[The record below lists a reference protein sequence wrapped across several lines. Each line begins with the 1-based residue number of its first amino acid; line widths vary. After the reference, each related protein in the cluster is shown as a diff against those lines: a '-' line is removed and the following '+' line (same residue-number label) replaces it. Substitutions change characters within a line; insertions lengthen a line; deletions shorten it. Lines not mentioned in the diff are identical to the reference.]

1 MRRLVRNAVVT
12 LLVLFALISIYSAA
26 RELWVPR
33 GTLGLD
39 NDYGAVVR
47 SVIPDGAAARAGI
60 RAGDRIDLSA
70 TPFGDRRFVAGLN
83 AAVPLGTVV
92 HVRFVREG
100 VSRDVALVSEAE
112 VYSDSDRLTLFLQCV
127 ASLVFVV
134 VGATLIVLRPSRAT
148 WGFGL
153 YCMLALP
160 TANDPFRFLPAA
172 ADFSFLMWYDVVQ
185 NVGVVGLVVF
195 ALEFPRPFAIPWRA
209 RVLQSLPAVFLVLAL
224 MTAYPD
230 IANIIYATPASV
242 ENRLLQLAFGATYAL
257 AIFIIF
263 DSYTRIAREERERL
277 RWVIAGFVLGLA
289 TNYLGTTLLFSSLI
303 PIAPPL
309 WVTNVLVSL
318 NVLLPLTVAHA
329 VVRHRVLDIDFVIG
343 RALVYAALT
352 TMLAGVFGLLD
363 WLFGTTLEELRL
375 SRFAEAAM
383 AISIAFAFDFLHA
396 RTERVVEAVFFRKR
410 RAAEARLARL
420 ARDLPDAR
428 SLPLIERALVGEV
441 VDAFGLTSAAVYRR
455 VEENVDA
462 AFVRTA
468 SYGWS
473 DAQNASLDDEDLLV
487 LALRSRKRPVDLAE
501 LPWRR
506 DDVPKRAHAP
516 LVGIPIN
523 SRSQL
528 AGLVLYGGHPDG
540 SDVDP
545 SEVAQLERL
554 VGAASVALDALDAER
569 LRADID
575 AKASRVDELE
585 ARLDELRHVQAAE
598 TLTLPDG
605 ARPVEGIL

>member
-1 MRRLVRNAVVT
+1 LRRLVRNAVVT

-26 RELWVPR
+26 RELWTPR
-33 GTLGLD
+33 GTIALD
-39 NDYGAVVR
+39 SDYGAVVR
-47 SVIPDGAAARAGI
+47 SVIPGGAAARAGI
-60 RAGDRIDLSA
+60 RAGDRIDLAA
-70 TPFGDRRFVAGLN
+70 TPFEDRRFVAGLN
-83 AAVPLGTVV
+83 AAVPLGSVV

-100 VSRDVALVSEAE
+100 VARDVALVSEAE
-112 VYSDSDRLTLFLQCV
+112 TYTESDRFTLFLQCV
-127 ASLVFVV
+127 ASFVFVV

-153 YCMLALP
+153 YCLLALP

-172 ADFSFLMWYDVVQ
+172 ADFSFLMVYDIVQ

-195 ALEFPRPFAIPWRA
+195 ALEFPRPFAIPWRE
-209 RVLQSLPAVFLVLAL
+209 RVRKSLPAVFLVLAL
-224 MTAYPD
+224 MTMYPD
-230 IANIIYATPASV
+230 IANILYAAPAGV
-242 ENRLLQLAFGATYAL
+242 ENRLLQLAFGATFAL

-263 DSYTRIAREERERL
+263 DSYTRIAHEERERL

-289 TNYLGTTLLFSSLI
+289 TNFLGTTLLFSSLI

-343 RALVYAALT
+343 RALVYAVLT

-363 WLFGTTLEELRL
+363 WLFGSTLEELRL
-375 SRFAEAAM
+375 SRFAEAAI

-428 SLPLIERALVGEV
+428 TFSLIERALVGEV
-441 VDAFGLTSAAVYRR
+441 VDAFGLTSAALYRR
-455 VEENVDA
+455 LEENA
-462 AFVRTA
+462 GSAFVRTA
-468 SYGWS
+468 SHGWS

-545 SEVAQLERL
+545 SEVVQLERL

-585 ARLDELRHVQAAE
+585 ARLDELRHARAAE
-598 TLTLPDG
+598 TLTSPER

>member
-33 GTLGLD
+33 GTIGLD
-39 NDYGAVVR
+39 GDYGAVVR
-47 SVIPDGAAARAGI
+47 AVSPDGPAARAGI
-60 RAGDRIDLSA
+60 RAGDRLDLGA
-70 TPFGDRRFVAGLN
+70 TPFDQRRFVAGLN
-83 AAVPLGTVV
+83 AAVPLGTAV
-92 HVRFVREG
+92 HVRFVRDG
-100 VSRDVALVSEAE
+100 VSRDVALVSEPD
-112 VYSDSDRLTLFLQCV
+112 VYSDSDRFTLFLQCV

-153 YCMLALP
+153 YCLLALP

-172 ADFSFLMWYDVVQ
+172 ADFGFLMGYDVVQ

-195 ALEFPRPFAIPWRA
+195 ALEFPRPFAIPWRE
-209 RVLQSLPAVFLVLAL
+209 RVLKSLPAVFLVLAL

-230 IANIIYATPASV
+230 IANLIFATSARV
-242 ENRLLQLAFGATYAL
+242 ENHLLQLAFGATFAL

-343 RALVYAALT
+343 RAIVYAALT
-352 TMLAGVFGLLD
+352 TMLAGLFGLLD
-363 WLFGTTLEELRL
+363 WLFGSTLEEFRL
-375 SRFAEAAM
+375 SRLAEAAI
-383 AISIAFAFDFLHA
+383 AISIAFAFDFLHT
-396 RTERVVEAVFFRKR
+396 RTERAVEAIFFRKR

-428 SLPLIERALVGEV
+428 SLALIERALVGEV
-441 VDAFGLTSAAVYRR
+441 VDAFGLTSAAIYLRAGG
-455 VEENVDA
+455 EPDG
-462 AFVRTA
+462 AFLRTT
-468 SYGWS
+468 SQGWS
-473 DAQNASLDDEDLLV
+473 DAQNASLDDDDLLV

-506 DDVPKRAHAP
+506 SDVPNRAHAP
-516 LVGIPIN
+516 LVAIPIT

-569 LRADID
+569 LRAEID
-575 AKASRVDELE
+575 AKAARVIELE
-585 ARLDELRHVQAAE
+585 ARLDELRHTREPEPLLA
-598 TLTLPDG
+598 DG

>member
-1 MRRLVRNAVVT
+1 LRRLVRNAVVT
-12 LLVLFALISIYSAA
+12 LLVLFAVISIYSAA

-39 NDYGAVVR
+39 NDYGAAVR
-47 SVIPDGAAARAGI
+47 SVTPYGPAARAGI
-60 RAGDRIDLSA
+60 RAGDRLDLGA
-70 TPFGDRRFVAGLN
+70 TPFEQRRFVAGLN
-83 AAVPLGTVV
+83 AAVPIGTPV
-92 HVRFVREG
+92 HVRFVRDG
-100 VSRDVALVSEAE
+100 VPRDVALISQAE
-112 VYSDSDRLTLFLQCV
+112 IYSDSDRFTLFLQCV
-127 ASLVFVV
+127 ASIVFVV
-134 VGATLIVLRPSRAT
+134 VGATLIVLRPSAAT

-153 YCMLALP
+153 YCLLALP

-172 ADFSFLMWYDVVQ
+172 ADFGFLMCYDVVQ
-185 NVGVVGLVVF
+185 NIGVVGLVVF
-195 ALEFPRPFAIPWRA
+195 ALEFPRPFAIPWRE
-209 RVLQSLPAVFLVLAL
+209 RVRKSLPAVFLVLAL

-230 IANIIYATPASV
+230 VANIIYATPAGV
-242 ENRLLQLAFGATYAL
+242 ENRLLQLVFGATFGL

-277 RWVIAGFVLGLA
+277 RWVIGGFVLGLA
-289 TNYLGTTLLFSSLI
+289 TNFLGTTLLFSSLI
-303 PIAPPL
+303 PVAPPL

-343 RALVYAALT
+343 RALVYAVLT
-352 TMLAGVFGLLD
+352 TLLAGLFGLLD
-363 WLFGTTLEELRL
+363 WLFGSTLEELRL
-375 SRFAEAAM
+375 SRLAEAAI
-383 AISIAFAFDFLHA
+383 AISIAFAFDFLHT
-396 RTERVVEAVFFRKR
+396 RTERGVEAVFFRKR
-410 RAAEARLARL
+410 RAAEARIARL

-428 SLPLIERALVGEV
+428 SLAVIERALVGEV

-455 VEENVDA
+455 VEEDA
-462 AFVRTA
+462 DSPFVRTA
-468 SYGWS
+468 SLGWS
-473 DAQNASLDDEDLLV
+473 DAQNESLDDNDLLV
-487 LALRSRKRPVDLAE
+487 LALRSRKRPVALAE

-506 DDVPKRAHAP
+506 EDVPKRAHAP

-528 AGLVLYGGHPDG
+528 AGIVLYGGHPDG

-569 LRADID
+569 LRSDID
-575 AKASRVDELE
+575 AKASQVSELE
-585 ARLDELRHVQAAE
+585 ARLDELRHARAAE
-598 TLTLPDG
+598 LLPDG

>member
-1 MRRLVRNAVVT
+1 LRRLVRNAVVT
-12 LLVLFALISIYSAA
+12 LLVLFAVISIYSAA
-26 RELWVPR
+26 RELWLPR

-47 SVIPDGAAARAGI
+47 SVTPNGPAARAGV
-60 RAGDRIDLSA
+60 RAGDRLELGA
-70 TPFGDRRFVAGLN
+70 TPFEQRRFVAGLN
-83 AAVPLGTVV
+83 AAVPIGTPV

-100 VSRDVALVSEAE
+100 VPRDVALVSEAE
-112 VYSDSDRLTLFLQCV
+112 VYSDSDRFSLFLQCL
-127 ASLVFVV
+127 ASIVFVV
-134 VGATLIVLRPSRAT
+134 VGATLIVLRPSPAT

-153 YCMLALP
+153 YCLLALP

-172 ADFSFLMWYDVVQ
+172 ADFGFLMCYDVVQ

-195 ALEFPRPFAIPWRA
+195 ALEFPRPFAIPWRE
-209 RVLQSLPAVFLVLAL
+209 RVRKSLPAVFLVLAL

-230 IANIIYATPASV
+230 VANIIYATPAGV
-242 ENRLLQLAFGATYAL
+242 ENRLLQLVFGATFGL

-263 DSYTRIAREERERL
+263 DSYTRIAHEERERL
-277 RWVIAGFVLGLA
+277 RWVIGGFVLGLA
-289 TNYLGTTLLFSSLI
+289 TNYVGTTLLFSSLI

-352 TMLAGVFGLLD
+352 TMLAGLFGALD
-363 WLFGTTLEELRL
+363 WLFGSTLEEFRL
-375 SRFAEAAM
+375 SRLAEAAI
-383 AISIAFAFDFLHA
+383 AISIAFAFDFLHT
-396 RTERVVEAVFFRKR
+396 RTERGIEAVFFRKR
-410 RAAEARLARL
+410 RAAEARIARL

-428 SLPLIERALVGEV
+428 SLTVIERALVGEV

-455 VEENVDA
+455 VEEDA
-462 AFVRTA
+462 DSPFVRTA
-468 SYGWS
+468 SHGWS
-473 DAQNASLDDEDLLV
+473 DAQNGSLDDNDLLV
-487 LALRSRKRPVDLAE
+487 LALRSRKRPVALAE
-501 LPWRR
+501 LPWHR
-506 DDVPKRAHAP
+506 DDVPKRAQAP

-528 AGLVLYGGHPDG
+528 AGIVLYGGHPDG

-569 LRADID
+569 LRSDID
-575 AKASRVDELE
+575 AQASRVSELE
-585 ARLDELRHVQAAE
+585 ARLDELRHARSAE
-598 TLTLPDG
+598 SLLPEG
-605 ARPVEGIL
+605 ARSVEGIL

>member
-12 LLVLFALISIYSAA
+12 LLVVFASISIYSAA

-33 GTLGLD
+33 GTIGLE

-47 SVIPDGAAARAGI
+47 AVIPDGPAARAGI
-60 RAGDRIDLSA
+60 RAGDRLDLGA
-70 TPFGDRRFVAGLN
+70 TPFEQRRFVAGLN

-100 VSRDVALVSEAE
+100 VPRDVALVSEAE
-112 VYSDSDRLTLFLQCV
+112 VYSDSDRFTLFLQCV
-127 ASLVFVV
+127 ASIVFVV
-134 VGATLIVLRPSRAT
+134 VGATLIVLRPSNAT

-153 YCMLALP
+153 YCLLALP

-172 ADFSFLMWYDVVQ
+172 ADFSFLMGYDVVQ
-185 NVGVVGLVVF
+185 NLGVAGLVVF
-195 ALEFPRPFAIPWRA
+195 ALEFPRPFAIPWRE
-209 RVLQSLPAVFLVLAL
+209 RVRKSLPAVFLILAL

-230 IANIIYATPASV
+230 IANIIYAVPAGI

-257 AIFIIF
+257 AIFVIF
-263 DSYTRIAREERERL
+263 DSYKRIAHEERERL

-289 TNYLGTTLLFSSLI
+289 TNFLGTTLLFSSLI

-309 WVTNVLVSL
+309 WLTNVLVSL

-343 RALVYAALT
+343 RAIVYAALT
-352 TMLAGVFGLLD
+352 TMLAGLFGLFD
-363 WLFGTTLEELRL
+363 WLFGSTLQEFRL
-375 SRFAEAAM
+375 SRLAEAAV
-383 AISIAFAFDFLHA
+383 AISVAFAFDFLHG
-396 RTERVVEAVFFRKR
+396 RTERAVEAIFFRKR

-420 ARDLPDAR
+420 SRDLPDAR
-428 SLPLIERALVGEV
+428 SLAVIERALVDEV
-441 VDAFGLTSAAVYRR
+441 VDALGITSAAVYRH
-455 VEENVDA
+455 VDEDA
-462 AFVRTA
+462 DSAFVRTA
-468 SYGWS
+468 SHGWS
-473 DAQNASLDDEDLLV
+473 DAQNASLDDQDLLV
-487 LALRSRKRPVDLAE
+487 LALRARKRPIALAD

-516 LVGIPIN
+516 LVGIPIA

-528 AGLVLYGGHPDG
+528 AGIVLYGGHPDG

-569 LRADID
+569 LRSDID
-575 AKASRVDELE
+575 AKTSRVSELE
-585 ARLDELRHVQAAE
+585 ARLDELRHARAMAPD
-598 TLTLPDG
+598 LPQG

>member
-12 LLVLFALISIYSAA
+12 LLVLFAVISIYSAA

-39 NDYGAVVR
+39 NDYGAAVR
-47 SVIPDGAAARAGI
+47 SVTPYGPAARAGI
-60 RAGDRIDLSA
+60 RAGDRLDLGA
-70 TPFGDRRFVAGLN
+70 TPFEQRRFVAGLN
-83 AAVPLGTVV
+83 AAVPIGTPV
-92 HVRFVREG
+92 HVRFVRDG
-100 VSRDVALVSEAE
+100 VPRDVALISQAE
-112 VYSDSDRLTLFLQCV
+112 IYSDSDRFTLFLQCV
-127 ASLVFVV
+127 ASIVFVV
-134 VGATLIVLRPSRAT
+134 VGATLIVLRPSAAT

-153 YCMLALP
+153 YCLLALP

-172 ADFSFLMWYDVVQ
+172 ADFGFLMCYDVVQ
-185 NVGVVGLVVF
+185 NIGVVGLVVF
-195 ALEFPRPFAIPWRA
+195 ALEFPRPFAIPWRE
-209 RVLQSLPAVFLVLAL
+209 RVRKSLPAVFLVLAL

-230 IANIIYATPASV
+230 VANIIYATPAGV
-242 ENRLLQLAFGATYAL
+242 ENRLLQLVFGATFGL

-277 RWVIAGFVLGLA
+277 RWVIGGFVLGLA
-289 TNYLGTTLLFSSLI
+289 TNFLGTTLLFSSLI
-303 PIAPPL
+303 PVAPPL

-343 RALVYAALT
+343 RALVYAVLT
-352 TMLAGVFGLLD
+352 TLLAGLFGLLD
-363 WLFGTTLEELRL
+363 WLFGSTLEELRL
-375 SRFAEAAM
+375 SRLAEAAI
-383 AISIAFAFDFLHA
+383 AISIAFAFDFLHT
-396 RTERVVEAVFFRKR
+396 RTERGVEAVFFRKR
-410 RAAEARLARL
+410 RAAEARIARL

-428 SLPLIERALVGEV
+428 SLAVIERALVGEV

-455 VEENVDA
+455 VEEDA
-462 AFVRTA
+462 DSPFVRTA
-468 SYGWS
+468 SLGWS
-473 DAQNASLDDEDLLV
+473 DAQNESLDDNDLLV
-487 LALRSRKRPVDLAE
+487 LALRSRKRPVALAE

-506 DDVPKRAHAP
+506 EDVPKRAHAP

-528 AGLVLYGGHPDG
+528 AGIVLYGGHPDG

-569 LRADID
+569 LRSDID
-575 AKASRVDELE
+575 AKASQVSELE
-585 ARLDELRHVQAAE
+585 ARLDELRHARAAE
-598 TLTLPDG
+598 LLPDG